1 MDDIDRKILSHIQH
15 HGRDSYADIGEAAG
29 LSVSAV
35 NERLKKLQAQG
46 AIRGWAARVDP
57 EAVGRGVLAF
67 IFVALARPEHDAGF
81 RAAMTARDE
90 IQECHHVTGDWSYLL
105 KVRLAGVGELETLLA
120 TVIKAQAGVMRTHT
134 MIALSSPKES
144 AVVPCIAEAD
154 AGSRSASP
162 A

>member
-15 HGRDSYADIGEAAG
+15 NGRDSYADIGAAVG

-46 AIRGWAARVDP
+46 AIRGWAACIEP
-57 EAVGRGVLAF
+57 NSVGRGVLAF
-67 IFVALARPEHDAGF
+67 VFVALDRPEHDAAF
-81 RAAMTARDE
+81 RAAMAAREE

-105 KVRLAGVGELETLLA
+105 KARLGTVGELETLLA
-120 TVIKAQAGVMRTHT
+120 TAVKRQPGVVRTHT

-144 AVVPCIAEAD
+144 AVVPCF
-154 AGSRSASP
+154 AGPRTAAAP
-162 A
+162 P

>member
-1 MDDIDRKILSHIQH
+1 MDEIDRKILAHIQH
-15 HGRDSYADIGEAAG
+15 SGHDSYADIGAAVG

-46 AIRGWAARVDP
+46 AIRGWAACVDP
-57 EAVGRGVLAF
+57 ESVGRGVLAF
-67 IFVALARPEHDAGF
+67 VFVALDRPEHDVGF

-105 KVRLAGVGELETLLA
+105 KARLGSVGELETLLA
-120 TVIKAQAGVMRTHT
+120 TAIKVQPGVTRTHT

-144 AVVPCIAEAD
+144 AFVPCH
-154 AGSRSASP
+154 AGDGTAP
-162 A
+162 P